1 MPASEDLL
9 KRLGVDIDSE
19 TLRLALTHRSYA
31 YEHGGIP
38 TNERLE
44 FLGDSILG
52 YTITEHLYHRYPDL
66 PEGDLAKRRAA
77 VVSTRALARVAR
89 DLGIGE
95 FVYLGQGEKLT
106 GGRDKASILADTTEA
121 LIGAT
126 MLSCGVETAKDMVLR
141 LIVPLLDEVEN
152 LGAGVDWKTAIQEVA
167 ASRKLGTVHYVVEGS
182 GPDHARVFQA
192 TLTIGGTDYGAGTGP
207 SKKEAEQEAAA
218 ASWKLLNDDA
228 AGDSA
233 APVESK
239 EHFRGTRR
247 A

>member
-1 MPASEDLL
+1 M